1 MKLKFWKKEKS
12 QEDILKEMRTEEQIR
27 LMNAIKKNAEDGK
40 PESEN
45 LIILKEMNYHA
56 TMDTEDEKKETER
69 SNRRSKVEKTAATIS
84 PFVVMGAAIWNAKKD
99 SEGENCNRTD
109 GGKRI
114 NRMLDGVA
122 TKFTD
127 IKNSFKK

>member
-1 MKLKFWKKEKS
+1 MKKFWKREKK

-40 PESEN
+40 PESDN

-56 TMDTEDEKKETER
+56 SMDTEDEKKETER
-69 SNRRSKVEKTAATIS
+69 SNRRSKIEKIAGTVS
-84 PFVVMGAAIWNAKKD
+84 PFVVMGCAIWNSKRD
-99 SEGENCNRTD
+99 SEGENVNRTD

-114 NRMLDGVA
+114 NRMLDSA
-122 TKFTD
+122 SARFTEFTS
-127 IKNSFKK
+127 KFKK